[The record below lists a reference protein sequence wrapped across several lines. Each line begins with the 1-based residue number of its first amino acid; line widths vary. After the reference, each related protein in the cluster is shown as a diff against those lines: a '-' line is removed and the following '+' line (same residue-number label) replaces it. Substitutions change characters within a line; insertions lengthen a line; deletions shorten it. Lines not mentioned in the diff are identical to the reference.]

1 MHMILKG
8 QAGIVTG
15 ASLGIG
21 RAVAIALAAEGAGIL
36 VNYLKSEEAADEVV
50 SGIESAGGKACKFRA
65 DVSRKVE
72 VAEMAAFAE
81 KTFGRIDFL
90 VNNAGLLTRTFVEDM
105 KEEEWD
111 LVLDTN
117 LKGTFFCC
125 QSVIPFMKRQKG
137 GRIVIISSG
146 RGIGGQQK
154 GAHYAASKA
163 GQMGFAKSL
172 SMELAAYGINVNS
185 IVPGAIDTAH
195 WRKGKS
201 AEEIDKTLAEQ
212 QSKPNPLLKRV
223 LLPEDVVG
231 TVLFLLSDASKV
243 MTGQT
248 IMLRTP

>member
-1 MHMILKG
+1 MILKD

-15 ASLGIG
+15 ASRGIG
-21 RAVAIALAAEGAGIL
+21 RAVAIDLAGEGADIL
-36 VNYLKSEEAADEVV
+36 VNYFRNEEAADDVV
-50 SGIESAGGKACKFRA
+50 SQIEHAGGKACKFRA
-65 DVSRKVE
+65 DVAKKRD
-72 VAEMAAFAE
+72 VAETVAFAD

-90 VNNAGLLTRTFVEDM
+90 VNNAGLLTRALVEDM

-125 QSVIPFMKRQKG
+125 QAVIPFMKKQQG
-137 GRIVIISSG
+137 GRIVIVSSG

-172 SMELAAYGINVNS
+172 SLELSAYGINVNS
-185 IVPGAIDTAH
+185 IMPGAMDTDH

-201 AEEIDKTLAEQ
+201 AEEIENIIAEQ
-212 QSKPNPLLKRV
+212 RGKPNPLLKRV
-223 LLPEDVVG
+223 LLPEDIVG
-231 TVLFLLSDASKV
+231 TVLFLLTDASKV

-248 IMLRTP
+248 IFLRTP